1 MQKRRSSYFLWVTMV
16 TYSAAMV
23 LISFNRHYTFRT
35 NAFDMGIFMQS
46 LWSTVHGDFM
56 YNTVEWFVFCAP
68 NHFRIHLSPVLA
80 VLAPLYGLL
89 PHAETLLVIQTVV
102 ISLSA
107 YLLYLLAGRIIGE
120 SKIALALVVMY
131 LGNSL
136 VQGINSYDFHA
147 VPFAMPF
154 IFLAALMIEQKRYG
168 LALLSALGI
177 LSAREDAG
185 IAVISL
191 GLFYLLKNREIF
203 SPSTYVSIIRALKSG
218 TLDELERTSLVFIAV
233 GTAWILL
240 GWVVVDS
247 SHLASFYGGLLD
259 GCNIPMKAVYFL
271 VASATLGMLTFL
283 KPKYSLLL
291 TALPWA
297 EILLSCEKNLYRVGF
312 QYPYMLVPLSM
323 IAIMYAL
330 AEMPGNRRS
339 RTVVMALAL
348 GLFVSTVTSPVL
360 PGENGLTGIL
370 EIPANYY
377 VPVTGHDRMLMDV
390 TRALAATDFSVLT
403 QNDIFPHLANREN
416 TYVIWASYCGRA
428 LPRADLV
435 LLDWTLS
442 YADYNFLVEDLL
454 SEYTVIYKRDGVE
467 IWVRNDLIGTR
478 EVENL
483 QRVLEGIQ

>member
-1 MQKRRSSYFLWVTMV
+1 
-16 TYSAAMV
+16 MV
-23 LISFNRHYTFRT
+23 LISLNRHYTFRT

-68 NHFRIHLSPVLA
+68 NHFGIHLSPVLA

-89 PHAETLLVIQTVV
+89 PYAETLLVVQTVA
-102 ISLSA
+102 IALSA
-107 YLLYLLAGRIIGE
+107 YPLYLLAERIIGE

-136 VQGINSYDFHA
+136 VHGINSYDFHA

-154 IFLAALMIEQKRYG
+154 IFLVALMIERRKYG
-168 LALLSALGI
+168 LAVLSALGV
-177 LSAREDAG
+177 LSVREDAG
-185 IAVISL
+185 IALIAL
-191 GLFYLLKNREIF
+191 GLFYLLRNRKLF
-203 SPSTYVSIIRALKSG
+203 RVSTYVSIIRALESG
-218 TLDELERTSLVFIAV
+218 TLDELERMSFVFIAM
-233 GTAWILL
+233 GTVWILL

-247 SHLASFYGGLLD
+247 SHLASFYGGLLS

-283 KPKYSLLL
+283 KPKYFLLL
-291 TALPWA
+291 TALPWT

-323 IAIMYAL
+323 IAIIYAL
-330 AEMPGNRRS
+330 EEIPSDRRG
-339 RTVVMALAL
+339 RTVLAALAL
-348 GLFVSTVTSPVL
+348 GIFVSAATSPIL
-360 PGENGLTGIL
+360 PGENGLMGIL

-377 VPVTGHDRMLMDV
+377 VPVTGHDRMLTDI
-390 TRALAATDFSVLT
+390 TRALAPTDFSVLT
-403 QNDIFPHLANREN
+403 QNDVFPHLANREN
-416 TYVIWASYCGRA
+416 TYVIWASYCGRT
-428 LPRADLV
+428 LPRTDIV
-435 LLDWTLS
+435 LLDWTLT
-442 YADYNFLVEDLL
+442 YADYNFLVGDLL
-454 SEYTVIYKRDGVE
+454 SGYTVIYKRDGVE
-467 IWVRNDLIGTR
+467 VWVRNDLIGTW